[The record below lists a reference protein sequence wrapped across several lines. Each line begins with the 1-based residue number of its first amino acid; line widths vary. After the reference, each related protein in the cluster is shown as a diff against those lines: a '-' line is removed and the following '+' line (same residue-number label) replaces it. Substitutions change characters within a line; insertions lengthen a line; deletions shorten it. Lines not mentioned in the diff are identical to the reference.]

1 MVKPEGDLRS
11 LGRCGIF
18 IQSINKCSKH
28 LQLFIA
34 GVVNDPMQGHLLQAP
49 ADFQNGADL
58 LFAEHPAIVVH
69 NGHKGLHVSI
79 TAIVGNIG
87 ALTGT
92 HFQKA
97 LTSQF
102 CNAAVDNS
110 TGDTHLLA
118 EFPL

>member
-1 MVKPEGDLRS
+1 
-11 LGRCGIF
+11 
-18 IQSINKCSKH
+18 
-28 LQLFIA
+28 
-34 GVVNDPMQGHLLQAP
+34 MQGHLLQAP

-92 HFQKA
+92 HFQKT

-102 CNAAVDNS
+102 CNAGKVPALRVVF
-110 TGDTHLLA
+110 L
-118 EFPL
+118 P